1 MKNIFKK
8 NQIIITALAIM
19 IVIAGYLSFTN
30 DDTPENADS
39 MVTTNPDYD
48 MVTNVEGTDL
58 VQNTN
63 DLGDTSTDDT
73 TNDITNDTITTDNED
88 NTVDET
94 LDDQTNG
101 DINSTTSTDDN
112 DETSTLN
119 LEDDNDS
126 QELGDISDEDTIVA
140 GNDVK
145 DTGELDVDEIPGE
158 AVLAS
163 TTLDGSFFISK
174 KLEREQDR
182 ARNRADLKSLIE
194 SSTVSEASKEPIIE
208 RMIEL
213 TNIAEIENN
222 TEVMLEAK
230 GFDDAMVT
238 MNADKDVNVVINTP
252 SLSDQQLAIVE
263 DVVMNETDATIDKIT
278 INPVIVAE

>member
-30 DDTPENADS
+30 DDKPKDS
-39 MVTTNPDYD
+39 GILETTNPDYE
-48 MVTNVEGTDL
+48 MVNGMDL

-63 DLGDTSTDDT
+63 DVGDTSNDENGTLDT
-73 TNDITNDTITTDNED
+73 NNNTNTTDTNAD
-88 NTVDET
+88 SSLDEIM
-94 LDDQTNG
+94 DGEPNNQT
-101 DINSTTSTDDN
+101 TEDN
-112 DETSTLN
+112 DEFTPVN
-119 LEDDNDS
+119 FNDDVDNI
-126 QELGDISDEDTIVA
+126 QELEDISDDDILTTANNPQNDTL
-140 GNDVK
+140 
-145 DTGELDVDEIPGE
+145 ELEEIPGE

-163 TTLDGSFFISK
+163 TTLDGGFFVSK

-182 ARNRADLKSLIE
+182 ARSRADLKSLIE
-194 SSTVSEASKEPIIE
+194 SSDISEASKQPIIE

-230 GFDDAMVT
+230 GFADAMVT
-238 MNADKDVNVVINTP
+238 MNADGDVNVVINTP
-252 SLSDQQLAIVE
+252 SLSDQQLAIAE
-263 DVVMNETDATIDKIT
+263 DIVMNETNATIDKVT
-278 INPVIVAE
+278 INPVVVAE

>member
-39 MVTTNPDYD
+39 TVTTNPDYD
-48 MVTNVEGTDL
+48 MVTNVDGTDL

-63 DLGDTSTDDT
+63 DIGDTSADDT
-73 TNDITNDTITTDNED
+73 TNDTITTDNED

-112 DETSTLN
+112 DETSTVN
-119 LEDDNDS
+119 LEDDKDS
-126 QELGDISDEDTIVA
+126 QELGDISDEDMLVV

-222 TEVMLEAK
+222 TEAMLEAK
-230 GFDDAMVT
+230 GFADAMVT
-238 MNADKDVNVVINTP
+238 MNADKVVNVVINTP

-263 DVVMNETDATIDKIT
+263 DVIVNETNVTVDKIT

>member
-30 DDTPENADS
+30 DDKPDDADTV
-39 MVTTNPDYD
+39 MTNNPDYD
-48 MVTNVEGTDL
+48 VVVGVDG
-58 VQNTN
+58 VDYAQNTT
-63 DLGDTSTDDT
+63 DVGDIPGDDTTDITDDT
-73 TNDITNDTITTDNED
+73 TNGEADDTADADQADGEDETAATDEEKDTI
-88 NTVDET
+88 
-94 LDDQTNG
+94 G
-101 DINSTTSTDDN
+101 
-112 DETSTLN
+112 
-119 LEDDNDS
+119 
-126 QELGDISDEDTIVA
+126 ELGDISDEDILA
-140 GNDVK
+140 AANDVT
-145 DTGELDVDEIPGE
+145 DTGELDIEYVPGE

-182 ARNRADLKSLIE
+182 ARSRADLRALIE
-194 SSTVSEASKEPIIE
+194 SSTVSEASKEPLIE

-230 GFDDAMVT
+230 GFSDAMVT
-238 MNADKDVNVVINTP
+238 MNADGDVNVVINTP

-263 DVVMNETDATIDKIT
+263 DVVVKETNASIDKIT
-278 INPVIVAE
+278 VNPVIISE